1 MTDKFQNPSYCN
13 LPSSMSS
20 PHPPLPD
27 VPELIPVRMLNE
39 FAYCPRLA
47 YLEWVEGEFQDN
59 LETVEGRFGHRRVDA
74 PTNASFDVPDIAE
87 AEADS
92 DSEDAPRRRTGFWKR
107 TLTAKRDSVR
117 DLDPDDA
124 GHEEVRDEDEP
135 NSRMPPTDE
144 VIHARSLMLSAPR
157 EGLIAKL
164 DLLEVDGEV
173 ATPVDYKR
181 GKAPNLREGAWE
193 PERVQLCAQGLILR
207 EVGYQCE
214 KGVIYFIGSRRRV
227 EILFDE
233 ELVARTRQ
241 LIGQFRKAAASPNA
255 PPPLVDS
262 PKCPRCSLV
271 GICLPDETNLLHQE
285 ALEQSE
291 QDTATD
297 FQASRSSTKGP
308 SIRRLMP
315 ARDDA
320 LPLYV
325 NEQGARIGK
334 DGERLAIQ
342 SKKKTLREVKLMDV
356 SQVSLFGNV
365 QISSQ
370 ALRELTSRGV
380 PVCYF
385 SYGGWFQAMTNGLC
399 HKNIDL
405 RQRQFALAANTEE
418 SLKYAQQFVAG
429 KIKNCRTLLRRNLPE
444 KKDPCLSQLAEFHQ
458 QALKADNADSLLGLE
473 GMAAKV
479 YFANFGR
486 LLKGGPAFS
495 VNGRNRRPPTDPVN
509 CLLSFLYAILCKEL
523 TVTLQAVGFD
533 PMLGFFHRPRYGRP
547 SLALDL
553 AEEFRPLIADSTA
566 LMLINNGEVS
576 ESSFLSRAGAV
587 ALTTAGR
594 KSVLSAYE
602 RRMDSLATHPIFGYR
617 ISYRRIL
624 EVQARL
630 LARTVTGELSEY
642 PNYTTR

>member
-1 MTDKFQNPSYCN
+1 
-13 LPSSMSS
+13 MSS
-20 PHPPLPD
+20 D

-59 LETVEGRFGHRRVDA
+59 LETIQGRFGHRRVDA
-74 PTNASFDVPDIAE
+74 PTNASFDVADIADI
-87 AEADS
+87 DS
-92 DSEDAPRRRTGFWKR
+92 DREDSPKHRTGFWKR
-107 TLTAKRDSVR
+107 TLTPKRDRVT
-117 DLDPDDA
+117 DLDPVEVEPEAANDLD
-124 GHEEVRDEDEP
+124 EEDKPRT
-135 NSRMPPTDE
+135 RMPPTDE
-144 VIHARSLMLSAPR
+144 IIHARSLMLSAPR

-164 DLLEVDGEV
+164 DLMEVEGQV

-207 EVGYQCE
+207 EVGYQCD
-214 KGVIYFIGSRRRV
+214 KGVIYFIASRRRV
-227 EILFDE
+227 EIPFDE
-233 ELVARTRQ
+233 ALVARTRQ
-241 LIGQFRKAAASPNA
+241 LVQQFRKVASNPNA
-255 PPPLVDS
+255 PLPLVDS

-285 ALEQSE
+285 ALELSE
-291 QDTATD
+291 QDSPSASPSLRSATKS
-297 FQASRSSTKGP
+297 QP
-308 SIRRLMP
+308 IRRLMP

-325 NEQGARIGK
+325 NEQGTRIGK
-334 DGERLAIQ
+334 EGERLAVQ
-342 SKKKTLREVKLMDV
+342 SKGKTLQEVKLMEI

-370 ALRELTSRGV
+370 ALRELSSRGV

-405 RQRQFALAANTEE
+405 RQRQFALAADAEE
-418 SLKYAQQFVAG
+418 SLKYARQFVAG

-444 KKDPCLSQLAEFHQ
+444 KKDGCLSRLAEFHQ
-458 QALKADNADSLLGLE
+458 KALKADNAGSLLGLE

-479 YFANFGR
+479 YFENFGR
-486 LLKGGPAFS
+486 LLKAGPVFS
-495 VNGRNRRPPTDPVN
+495 VTGRNRRPPTDPVN

-553 AEEFRPLIADSTA
+553 AEEFRPLIGDSTV
-566 LMLINNGEVS
+566 LMLINNGEVR
-576 ESSFLSRAGAV
+576 ESNFLSRAGAV
-587 ALTTAGR
+587 ALTKAGR
-594 KSVLSAYE
+594 KAVLSAYE
-602 RRMDSLATHPIFGYR
+602 RRLDSLATHPIFGYR

-630 LARTVTGELSEY
+630 LARAVTGELPEY

>member
-1 MTDKFQNPSYCN
+1 MTTE
-13 LPSSMSS
+13 
-20 PHPPLPD
+20 
-27 VPELIPVRMLNE
+27 VPELMPVRMLNE
-39 FAYCPRLA
+39 FTYCPRLA

-59 LETVEGRFGHRRVDA
+59 LETVQGRFEHRRVDA
-74 PTNASFDVPDIAE
+74 PTKAPFEPPNFSDG
-87 AEADS
+87 DS
-92 DSEDAPRRRTGFWKR
+92 GFEDHPQPRSGYWKR
-107 TLTAKRDSVR
+107 TLISKRDGVR
-117 DLDPDDA
+117 DFDPDDPELN
-124 GHEEVRDEDEP
+124 EEEIQEESEF
-135 NSRMPPTDE
+135 NETEQTKTRMPPTE
-144 VIHARSLMLSAPR
+144 EKIHARSLLLSAPA

-164 DLLEVDGEV
+164 DLLEIDGEV

-181 GKAPNLREGAWE
+181 GKSPSHPQGAWE

-207 EVGYQCE
+207 EVGYQCTH
-214 KGVIYFIGSRRRV
+214 GVLYFIGSRRRV
-227 EILFDE
+227 EIPFDDA
-233 ELVARTRQ
+233 LITLTRQ
-241 LIGQFRKAAASPNA
+241 KIQQFRKAAANPNA

-271 GICLPDETNLLHQE
+271 GICLPDETNLLHQDT
-285 ALEQSE
+285 LEKSDQATEVNVQTSE
-291 QDTATD
+291 NTHKPQ
-297 FQASRSSTKGP
+297 

-325 NEQGARIGK
+325 MEQGARIGK
-334 DGERLAIQ
+334 DGERLSIQ
-342 SKKKTLREVKLMDV
+342 AKKKTLREVKLMDI

-370 ALRELTSRGV
+370 ALRELASRGV

-385 SYGGWFQAMTNGLC
+385 SYGGWFQAMTSGLC

-405 RQRQFALAANTEE
+405 RQKQFALAAKDGE
-418 SLKYAQQFVAG
+418 SLKYAKQFVAG
-429 KIKNCRTLLRRNLPE
+429 KIKNCRTLLRRNLPV
-444 KKDPCLSQLAEFHQ
+444 KKDVCLSRLSELHQ
-458 QALKADNADSLLGLE
+458 QASQVNSVDSLLGLE
-473 GMAAKV
+473 GMAAKI

-486 LLKGGPAFS
+486 LLKNKQTFS
-495 VNGRNRRPPTDPVN
+495 VTGRNRRPPTDPVN

-533 PMLGFFHRPRYGRP
+533 PMLGFMHRPRYGRP

-553 AEEFRPLIADSTA
+553 AEEFRPLIADSTT
-566 LMLINNGEVS
+566 LMLINNGEVGDS
-576 ESSFLSRAGAV
+576 NFLSRAGAV
-587 ALTTAGR
+587 TLTTAGR
-594 KSVLSAYE
+594 KSVIAAYE

-630 LARTVTGELSEY
+630 LARAVAGELPEY